1 MTFFFPLLGAIAAV
15 LVLKTPVFAPTWNAT
30 NRPSTL
36 LGHGYT
42 TQMAW
47 LLLVTSNVSLVAVT
61 DLPPWLIG
69 KVALGA
75 S

>member
-15 LVLKTPVFAPTWNAT
+15 LVSKTPVFAPTWNAT
-30 NRPSTL
+30 NRLSTL

-42 TQMAW
+42 TQSAW
-47 LLLVTSNVSLVAVT
+47 LSLVTSSGSLVVVT
-61 DLPPWLIG
+61 DLPQCLIG